1 MIKKIIIA
9 LVLLGIV
16 GGSAGYYMSQKGHD
30 ETADAT
36 AAFVSTSDDI
46 VQEFLD
52 DLPGSTTKYVDKVI
66 EISGPV
72 FEVMKTDGKIT
83 GVKISSDEFF
93 IVSCTF
99 QESPAEIP
107 EGEVSVKGVVSGFNG
122 DADSMLPGVT
132 LELNRAVVVT
142 K

>member
-9 LVLLGIV
+9 VVLLGIIC
-16 GGSAGYYMSQKGHD
+16 GAAGYYMSQKGHD

-46 VQEFLD
+46 VGEFLD
-52 DLPGSTTKYVDKVI
+52 DLPGSTVKYVDKVI

-72 FEVMKTDGKIT
+72 FEVMKTDG
-83 GVKISSDEFF
+83 
-93 IVSCTF
+93 
-99 QESPAEIP
+99 IP
-107 EGEVSVKGVVSGFNG
+107 EGEITVKGVVSGFNG
-122 DADSMLPGVT
+122 DADSMLPGGT